1 MHHHA
6 VADVQ
11 TDVVGTVKTAW
22 PPLLAGEDA
31 AQARAVSGEGEVLA
45 GEGGPSEIGAAGE
58 IDPVYARTRAEA
70 RAAGVQVLAYGC
82 RVEAGGIT
90 VERRIGVGTDVV

>member
-1 MHHHA
+1 VALFPDA
-6 VADVQ
+6 VS
-11 TDVVGTVKTAW
+11 
-22 PPLLAGEDA
+22 
-31 AQARAVSGEGEVLA
+31 ARAARHLQVLMELVGRGFRA
-45 GEGGPSEIGAAGE
+45 ALCYCAQRDDVDRIRAAGE
-58 IDPVYARTRAEA
+58 IDPVYARTLAEA